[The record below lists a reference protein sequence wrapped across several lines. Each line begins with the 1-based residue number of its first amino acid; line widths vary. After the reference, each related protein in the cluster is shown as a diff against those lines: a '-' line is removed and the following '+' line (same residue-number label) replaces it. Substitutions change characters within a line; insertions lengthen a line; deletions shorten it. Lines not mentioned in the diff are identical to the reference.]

1 MQRRSLR
8 KQFIQQLR
16 APSDGAKV
24 PHTNQR
30 NLERPFQ
37 RQMAHGLHRPFPE
50 KGLRGNMTHV
60 PGWPHACPQLRRD
73 PEGRIQAPR
82 VGFRGISLPLLKTAS
97 FQDAVCESRALAWEP
112 IQTLHLSRPT
122 SQSIHLQTAASFSC
136 PADSSQPQGSSK
148 SQIPAPPSILGLS
161 FHSCGMVT
169 VIPGRMKHV
178 GK

>member
-1 MQRRSLR
+1 MGGGSVRGCGLGSLSSTGLGAGRALGLQRGATVDATAAAAASSSSGTVGPSHLTLSPPHTLGTSGQGQPARHRGFPSQRR
-8 KQFIQQLR
+8 
-16 APSDGAKV
+16 
-24 PHTNQR
+24 T
-30 NLERPFQ
+30 
-37 RQMAHGLHRPFPE
+37 
-50 KGLRGNMTHV
+50 
-60 PGWPHACPQLRRD
+60 
-73 PEGRIQAPR
+73 
-82 VGFRGISLPLLKTAS
+82 
-97 FQDAVCESRALAWEP
+97 DAVCESRALAWEP